1 MLQIEIFPE
10 NVALITRTLPP
21 KDGKPGRS
29 FNEQIA
35 YAHLGGKFPVEMK
48 LSVQDGQPPYNAGMY
63 SVDASSFTIN
73 SFGGLELK
81 RFGLKIKPVESDL

>member
-10 NVALITRTLPP
+10 NVALITRTLPS

-48 LSVQDGQPPYNAGMY
+48 LSVQDGQLPYGVGIY
-63 SVDASSFTIN
+63 SVDASSFAIN
-73 SFGGLELK
+73 NYGGLELK
-81 RFGLKIKPVESDL
+81 RFGLKIKPYELDI